1 MNGRVALVTGASRG
15 IGRAVAAR
23 LEELGATVLAPSRA
37 ELDLADPA
45 STERYLE
52 SNELPI
58 DILVNDA
65 GVNWLAGLEETDD
78 ELLRNTLEVN
88 LVAPLRLSR
97 ALAPG
102 MAARGWGRIV
112 NISSVWAVVTKAR
125 RLPYIVSKSGI
136 NGLTRAIAVEYG
148 PMGVLVNAVA
158 PGFVLTEMTTQNNSA
173 EALEAIAAGVPLRRL
188 AEPEEIA
195 ELVAFLASSR
205 NSFMTGQ
212 VVVCDGGYSIV

>member
-45 STERYLE
+45 STERYLA
-52 SNELPI
+52 SIQQPI

-97 ALAPG
+97 AFAPG

-158 PGFVLTEMTTQNNSA
+158 PGFVLTEMTTQNNTP

>member
-1 MNGRVALVTGASRG
+1 VNGRVALVTGASRG

-23 LEELGATVLAPSRA
+23 LEELGASVLAPTRA

-45 STERYLE
+45 STERYLT
-52 SNELPI
+52 SIGQPV

-78 ELLRNTLEVN
+78 ELLQSTLEVN

-158 PGFVLTEMTTQNNSA
+158 PGFVLTEMTTQNNTPQ
-173 EALEAIAAGVPLRRL
+173 ALEAIAAGVPLRRL